1 MQATKGFLGDANVK
15 DWSAT
20 VRKVKQAF
28 PSVKLVI
35 PGHGEIGGQ
44 ELLDYT
50 IELFKSY

>member
-28 PSVKLVI
+28 PSVNLVI
-35 PGHGEIGGQ
+35 PGHGQIGRQ

-50 IELFKSY
+50 IELFKAY